1 MTTLDALARTLDPVR
16 GVHAQD
22 YKAASLAAKLA
33 DTCASASFMPDL
45 WTLFYERFH
54 GILSAELKGT

>member
-1 MTTLDALARTLDPVR
+1 MTTLDTLTRTLDAAR

-33 DTCASASFMPDL
+33 DTCVSASFL
-45 WTLFYERFH
+45 YGRRTT
-54 GILSAELKGT
+54 SASMGW